1 MDEIFEI
8 CLKQAEISYKHSDVP
23 VGAVIVQNGKI
34 LAKSHNN
41 REKKHNVLGHAEINA
56 IIKASKKLKRWNL
69 SDCELYVTLRPCS
82 MCESVIKQARI
93 GQVYYLLDKLDY
105 KKEFSN
111 SKLCKVN
118 VNNYEQMYQKML
130 SSFFKNKR

>member
-1 MDEIFEI
+1 
-8 CLKQAEISYKHSDVP
+8 
-23 VGAVIVQNGKI
+23 
-34 LAKSHNN
+34 
-41 REKKHNVLGHAEINA
+41 
-56 IIKASKKLKRWNL
+56 
-69 SDCELYVTLRPCS
+69 